1 MRNYYTNLIV
11 ASNSKRAKLTFSA
24 QEVVDFC
31 TGNILNNES
40 DSGSNLSGMSS
51 HQELE
56 LVGEFLKESDSS
68 DEARYINLFAR

>member
-1 MRNYYTNLIV
+1 MRNYYTNLIM
-11 ASNSKRAKLTFSA
+11 ASNCKRARITFSA

-40 DSGSNLSGMSS
+40 DSGSDPSGISS
-51 HQELE
+51 DEEFELDVE
-56 LVGEFLKESDSS
+56 LLKESDSS